1 MNGFDKFNVVLK
13 YKTVYVV
20 QMFSGKMFK
29 CCNMN
34 RWFEIFM
41 MFVQNQLVQYRVF
54 GHPMSLA
61 NLEVLEVDSPKHCL
75 TLIER
80 TQLQQRIKM
89 YTLQTHSKEERVSQ
103 F

>member
-1 MNGFDKFNVVLK
+1 
-13 YKTVYVV
+13 
-20 QMFSGKMFK
+20 MFLQIFSAKMFK
-29 CCNMN
+29 CCSMN
-34 RWFEIFM
+34 RWFEIFV

-54 GHPMSLA
+54 GHPISLA

-75 TLIER
+75 TLVER

-103 F
+103 LEVVC